1 MAGNI
6 NTNVNL
12 NVKSTGTKRATKDI
26 NALNSA
32 LRKIG
37 ASSDNSTKGSDKLN
51 RSTTRLGQSSASAG
65 RQFSAQAAG
74 LGGLVG
80 AYAGAAATV
89 FALQQAFSALN
100 RAAQVDNIIRGTQ
113 TLAAKVG
120 ENGNQILQSLQDI
133 TQGQVALGEAAE
145 KANLALSTGFSTKQI
160 EQLANISTK
169 VSVALG
175 RNLSDA
181 FERLTRGAA
190 KLEPELLDE
199 LGIFTKLEPATKAY
213 AKEIGKAVNDLTE
226 FERRQAFVNAIIEEG
241 NRKFSEIDTS
251 APSAQKS
258 LNRLSATLQ
267 DLGHKFGVLA
277 AEALVPVID
286 FFTKDFTGAISIFAL
301 VARQLASSGL
311 TSLTAGINSFSA
323 SLDSNIARLGDQI
336 SASKNSR
343 QAMEDFSESV
353 KNNNNFMVLGNKAQ
367 TEQALKFKG
376 MGAASTL
383 AATDLKS
390 FIAVQQEQINIGASR
405 LVQLDKENKSLIAR
419 SKLGPLTSPADIA
432 ALKSYSTENEKL
444 QANQFILT
452 KRINDAN
459 VALVA
464 QSTKLK
470 AVAVAS
476 RVAAVSVR
484 ALTRAFSVLL
494 RVLNVAL
501 LALSFGPLLLNLVGQ
516 IGIFN
521 TAINYLKDTFLALR
535 NANKDLELGIRAL
548 GARAEVGISNITEQ
562 YKQLGLSAREAADA
576 QESAIKRVAAALKD
590 NDSKIDEVFGTF
602 GGTAAMAGL
611 MAVAAGVTA
620 IFSAAA
626 AGIAA
631 IVVGGLSLIDMSL
644 AYLFGYESISKKVA
658 SSAAEALGGPS
669 KTLKEGEE
677 AAASLRK
684 EVEELQDSF
693 NRTGDLA
700 LLQEIDQI
708 NAFRDAILDTDS
720 AVTMFTGTLSRLTGQ
735 DASLIDELLGTTEAD
750 FSDTSLKLGGLE
762 IATREVGKTFTV
774 ANESIGLILPTFVGF
789 ESTLLRANNA
799 MRDGSVSSKSFV
811 EIINSLRTSQSNLSD
826 TIDIVTS
833 RISIQEQKIK
843 KLNAEGT
850 EEARVRADELVN
862 SNRDLI
868 TTLGA
873 LETRF
878 EETTNRLNELSE
890 AGDQANKSLVKFQN
904 IQKVFKSAADTIT
917 NAKFKGLFVET
928 AEGLEFATSSTQKFV
943 NQVNS
948 LKNELVGI
956 GGLTDLEDNV
966 TAFEKLGQVIRS
978 DDGSVTTTTD
988 RAAKAVREL
997 NLAVANREFM
1007 EKSIKGLLL
1016 GQVEA
1021 VKQQT
1026 RELEKQSR
1034 IARQQLQ
1041 QATLK
1046 AEIDISKARL
1056 TSLNKARAEE
1066 ISIKK
1071 VKADGA
1077 AISSELA
1084 ATELSISRDIL
1095 SERANAIDIQQ
1106 EQLKIVSQIAEERIK
1121 GAKEELSAQKQMI
1134 SLAKE
1139 GLAFDDSFFD
1149 KDMTKIL
1156 NLLADIGSASL
1167 DVEISQKETDLAE
1180 KQAETAAELAKLEA
1194 NKQIFAA
1201 EILAKEQELSL
1212 LEIDSRVADL
1222 TARIEIS
1229 RAERQNEIDSLT
1241 ERRSIAEL
1249 EAKLKRETYAA
1260 NLENKREEL
1269 KILEEKRQDT
1279 IKLVESFNNL
1289 TTDMGTEFDTFI
1301 SELQAT
1307 LSTQKIALEAK
1318 ETIIADPAKDKS
1330 ADPVQSSADALNNS
1344 ADSLETVAEETSA
1357 LVKEVSTTGQSSL
1370 DSLQALETSAQAT
1383 NEIAEITNT
1392 TLDTTISNKKI
1403 ESDLISK
1410 NEDERLAA
1418 LGAESTALKEKH
1430 VLETENSNAAL
1441 ETANKTAELEK
1452 DKAKNAEAALQAQI
1466 KANQLAQ
1473 RQAAFQIMNQTGTLL
1488 RELSVGR
1495 AEKARDKA
1503 AENRDKVL
1511 SKQEEVLSRVS
1522 SLRSSEADAMAGAV
1536 DILKERRALERDI
1549 ISSIAD
1555 SDASGYLKTT
1565 EAYFKNL
1572 NDLDEQTK
1580 VLSEAQANR
1589 AIAEAELAI
1598 QDYKVIEATNNLSSA
1613 EKDLENAHNSLVGRT
1628 GDVLQKFGSLGNS
1641 MVSLV
1646 GLAQQL
1652 TGAFTTLGNTLV
1664 GSVTGDS
1671 NNEITEA
1678 VKDGFDKS
1686 KAAETSAQVTGNIV
1700 ADLKNVVVGSVR
1712 DLGGAFERFNQE
1724 SIGAAGGAAQ
1734 YFAESD
1740 GGLIDFAA
1748 AGLGKAVTPMITGII
1763 EDFITTALGPIGNIA
1778 MTAIDFIAGDFI
1790 SGLIGDALEGIVN
1803 FFSPRKRNRSTAD
1816 LTTGDIIDRKD
1827 SGVDLDPVAKSA
1839 FKMNQALET
1848 VTGGLQRFTEAQA
1861 ILTTKGSDIR
1871 EKFLELRGGGA
1882 DAVSLDFDSENFG
1895 KELFEGLIRG
1905 LDPISLTEDMKDAI
1919 GNMDFSKE
1927 IENNMKDLN
1936 FAKGFDGL
1944 MTQLESA
1951 GGKFTNLGE
1960 FIDLVNI
1967 KAEAAAAT
1975 FAQGAL
1981 QQTLDL
1987 IEEAGRVF
1995 GEQSEQVGRAK
2006 DAAENMVLAH
2016 LDLHVAG
2023 DRTVSL
2029 LSDTSTN
2036 LSGMAMAMETVK
2048 AEMNAMQDALEA
2060 TGVNAG
2066 EAARIIEEGIA
2077 LKITQMAQDFGD
2089 ALSDVI
2095 QFGDI
2100 LESSAVQGLKDV
2112 LEYQQAIIRDAAYI
2126 QEQLGNGYDFIARAE
2141 KALAIQRGNIVGKA
2155 SDQELRALSELAGA
2169 GQEFSNAA
2177 MKAATDAELTRR
2189 VMNNIFEGAK
2199 QLTQAQRSSRSVG
2212 RGLAFA
2218 EGGFVPG
2225 TPEQQ
2230 NKDSVPALLMPG
2242 EYVLNKKAVKNVG
2255 VGTLAAFNSG
2265 AFKKMEGGGSPTGG
2279 VIAPDKV
2286 ATDAFGGTFG
2296 INAATQALFKNFS
2309 QDMTTT
2315 LEFYEAREIVAQANI
2330 ELFETYSDL
2339 REAAGASND
2348 LMNAFSIIVDHIE
2361 RGEIGLATAVFDI
2374 AHNLTEATSATE
2386 AYTLSLSQNQAQQA
2400 LASAGVNLQ
2409 NESIGT
2415 LTDNLT
2421 SFYNSIN
2428 TSSVTAGDL
2437 EAVISQMNIALSQG
2451 VIFGNEYGS
2460 ILDDVT
2466 SDFDNALASL
2476 DEYSSFFLELQDMTL
2491 DPTGIISSIRSVQ
2504 YAFEDGMNTMTDAVT
2519 DGFIDTID
2527 ASTVQVRLNKR
2538 LEKERID
2545 LIKNSSDEQLRI
2557 IRDTQD
2563 SIADATFKTG
2573 AIAEIAVRKILAVS
2587 SAFGTFEQG
2596 LVGFYNNL
2604 VQSSGNFTRTLSAS
2618 VVSSIQAAGIIIDDE
2633 LDTNFLGTLT
2643 NFATLSKSGSSS
2655 VHSLSTA
2662 LEQLN
2667 YQLEVGETIDTDTY
2681 KEGVAFLQSSFMEFL
2696 DLFSGMSNAFREAES
2711 NLDNFKTTLHS
2722 SFTSITDEL
2731 EDLLKTLVTTYR
2743 TTLADVKTMYQ
2754 EAVAQQKEAEE
2765 SLYGVLFSAQTAFID
2780 AGGHLEGHISRID
2793 DIVKGLDP
2801 TYQGYAGLDQYL
2813 KQLQIDVQAG
2823 ITSLG
2828 NINTS
2833 QSLSAL
2839 QTNLANSL
2847 ADLAILQ
2854 TLPDSADKFVKI
2866 SRKLSEI
2873 DDINNQISAG
2883 TQSTDALKEATLDL
2897 LKVEEELN
2905 FNNTTAG
2912 LQQVD
2917 LTLQGISQDLL
2928 QNAIDA
2934 RTAFNTSNQL
2944 LDDFTTALNANF
2956 TPNLVAS
2963 TTAVN
2968 SSTLSLSSFIAEMQ
2982 SANQVFSDIT
2992 TAVSAINA
3000 TGIQEIIDTLD
3011 VISNPADEVN
3021 IDVVDTS
3028 YRGISDLNDI
3038 LNNFTGI
3045 VAAKTAF
3052 ENLYGSIAAVTP
3064 VVPLQEFNDL
3074 NAEFINLENTITS
3087 LLGTMGNSNIADID
3101 ATFEQFV
3108 LDSIALLQN
3117 PLTLSGVSTSGSTT
3131 NIAAQAITGSGAV
3144 NNPQIST
3151 QTSLLQQ
3158 ILTQGLGVQ
3167 SPGYL
3172 FYTNQILEQ
3181 IRTVLE
3187 DMLILQGGTLP
3198 TYANITSTF
3207 TSPTTSTGG
3216 ATTTTVPTGST
3227 TGLPSL
3233 NQSGI
3238 LGLTGQLFEVEEPI
3252 TRPADYFYI
3261 VIPKLV
3267 AINEFYIVEPIEVE
3281 YDFFFDLTPVSVTSI
3296 DAGNGGPHFF
3306 NITTVDTDFDKWF
3319 NAPTLLDTDY
3329 NSWFNDPT
3337 LIDTSFTKWLKII
3350 EEETGIFDWI
3360 TITKSAANY
3369 QTFFEAP
3376 TKVDHSVATWYNLP
3390 TKLDNTANLW
3400 YNLPTKKDVDY
3411 TDWFT
3416 LTKVAVKY
3424 SEFFDPEDKI
3434 NLTDHI
3440 GPVTVDA
3447 DSLFTINK
3455 SSKDADDLYSITSIE
3470 KDYSTFF
3477 KIAAKD
3483 FDYTDF
3489 FKIVEKDITDFIQ
3502 ISKSTKTAIEL
3513 FTIQKSEVTG
3523 STLFSI
3529 TADSVAAST
3538 LITVK
3543 EDNRIQ
3549 VGADEIFDKPTSK
3562 MALSLLDIFSNY
3574 ESGAFDWTKAVI
3586 SVGQVINE
3594 DKLKEGLANKA
3605 ILATG
3610 DIFDNWNGK
3619 GFDIDSVDISYLD
3632 LFKLEVKDIEYTTL
3646 FKLPTDADKKSLH
3659 WSSWFKVDP
3668 EDKMD
3673 ASDLFT
3679 FISPEPVSALALF
3692 SPTSQSVDGSTLF
3705 VLSNTLQKIDANNLY
3720 DVAKVSKTATDFFTI
3735 SGVQLKGEDFID
3747 LTYLANSKYVAEAK
3761 NVLDVDGKLTV
3772 KSSDVFKVSGTLDKT
3787 ANQVYNITKSDKA
3800 GADFWEVTAS
3810 EQSGASF
3817 FTPTK
3822 SELAGLNFFS
3832 PTQSTI
3838 TASDLFNF
3846 NKVKIDVST
3855 MFESELSTLTDAV
3868 NDQDSYL
3875 ITNYGKLETIKS
3887 YTKVSSEK
3895 LTNIAKADSDFH
3907 AAILEDTAYL
3917 ETIAT
3922 SLGDLAD
3929 IKANTAD
3936 IKTNTSVNV
3945 SKLTK
3950 IENHTDGIEGKLDHI
3965 SDDLDAIAKDL
3976 ADKLNHISD
3985 NLDHISNNLDTLET
3999 TANAI
4004 EGYVLYLPGMSTEL
4018 TAQGKTL
4025 VSIDGVLD
4033 AIEIDTSNMVTYLE
4047 SIATNSAYL
4056 KTIDQDTS
4064 HLKTNADN
4072 KTSHISDNLDHLS
4085 NNLDAIITNTN
4096 KNKTRYKYSGA
4107 TKVSLATGG
4116 PVVGPGTSTSDSVRA
4131 NLSNGEYVIKASSAK
4146 SMGRDVLDTLNST
4159 GSIASLGRKG
4169 DTELAHINSVEAQML
4184 KSIGGSGFKNPL
4196 SGLKEFF
4203 FDGFNPLLGLRDAAL
4218 SAATSIISNTNQP
4231 EGWSPEKIGS
4241 NASWNTANFANNT
4254 FAKKV
4259 LVELTRYIAAN
4270 RDGKAF
4276 THSQAFNSIS
4286 DAWFEYDKPNIIQFN
4301 RGSSFNNDRRGT
4313 SNINSLI
4320 TRLQND
4326 YPSFADGGRISGA
4339 GTSISDSIMAML
4351 SDGEYIIRNSSV
4363 DNVGVNTLDYI
4374 NNTGQLPQGDT
4385 NVEVN
4390 ITNNG
4395 SPVDVE
4401 AEPKVSII
4409 DGKVVVDV
4417 ILKDL
4422 RTNGPIKKTIKKIK

>member
-37 ASSDNSTKGSDKLN
+37 AASDNSTKGSDKLN

-286 FFTKDFTGAISIFAL
+286 FFTKDFTGAISVFAL

-336 SASKNSR
+336 SASKNSQ

-367 TEQALKFKG
+367 AEQALKFKG

-432 ALKSYSTENEKL
+432 ALKSYSSESEKL

-548 GARAEVGISNITEQ
+548 GARSEVGISKITEQ

-590 NDSKIDEVFGTF
+590 NDSKIEEVFGQF
-602 GGTAAMAGL
+602 SGAATMGGL

-644 AYLFGYESISKKVA
+644 AYIFGYESISKKVA

-833 RISIQEQKIK
+833 RIAIQEQKIK

-850 EEARVRADELVN
+850 EEARVRADELAN

-878 EETTNRLNELSE
+878 EQTTDRLNELSE
-890 AGDQANKSLVKFQN
+890 AGDQANKSLVKFEN

-928 AEGLEFATSSTQKFV
+928 AEGIEFATSSTQKFV

-966 TAFEKLGQVIRS
+966 ASFEKLGQVLRN
-978 DDGSVTTTTD
+978 DDGSLTTTTD
-988 RAAKAVREL
+988 RAANAVREL

-1007 EKSIKGLLL
+1007 EKAIKGLLL

-1021 VKQQT
+1021 VRQQT

-1084 ATELSISRDIL
+1084 AAELSIARDIL
-1095 SERANAIDIQQ
+1095 SERAKSIDIQQ

-1149 KDMTKIL
+1149 KDITKIL
-1156 NLLADIGSASL
+1156 NLLADIGQASL
-1167 DVEISQKETDLAE
+1167 DVEISQKDTDLAE
-1180 KQAETAAELAKLEA
+1180 KQAETAAQLAKLES

-1212 LEIDSRVADL
+1212 LEVDSRAADL
-1222 TARIEIS
+1222 AARIEIS
-1229 RAERQNEIDSLT
+1229 RAERQNEIDSLA
-1241 ERRSIAEL
+1241 ERRSIADL
-1249 EAKLKRETYAA
+1249 EARLKRETHAA
-1260 NLENKREEL
+1260 NIENKREEL

-1279 IKLVESFNNL
+1279 IKLVDSFNKL

-1307 LSTQKIALEAK
+1307 LSTQKIALEEK
-1318 ETIIADPAKDKS
+1318 QTVIADPAKDKS
-1330 ADPVQSSADALNNS
+1330 ADPIQSSADALNN
-1344 ADSLETVAEETSA
+1344 AAESIENVSKDTSA
-1357 LVKEVSTTGQSSL
+1357 LVEEVSTTGQSSL
-1370 DSLQALETSAQAT
+1370 DSLEALETSAQAT
-1383 NEIAEITNT
+1383 NEIAQITNT
-1392 TLDTTISNKKI
+1392 TLDTTIANKKI
-1403 ESDLISK
+1403 ENDLITK

-1418 LGAESTALKEKH
+1418 LGAESAALKEKH
-1430 VLETENSNAAL
+1430 ALETENSNAAL
-1441 ETANKTAELEK
+1441 ETANKTAELEEV
-1452 DKAKNAEAALQAQI
+1452 KAKNAEAALQAQI

-1503 AENRDKVL
+1503 AEKRDKVL

-1565 EAYFKNL
+1565 EAYFQNL

-1613 EKDLENAHNSLVGRT
+1613 EKDLENAHYSLIGRT

-1712 DLGGAFERFNQE
+1712 ELGGAFERFNQE

-1734 YFAESD
+1734 YLAESD
-1740 GGLIDFAA
+1740 GSLTDFAA
-1748 AGLGKAVTPMITGII
+1748 AGLGKAVTPMITGFIK
-1763 EDFITTALGPIGNIA
+1763 DFITTALGPVGGIA

-1790 SGLIGDALEGIVN
+1790 SGLIGDALEGLSN
-1803 FFSPRKRNRSTAD
+1803 FFAPRKWNRSTAD
-1816 LTTGDIIDRKD
+1816 LTTGNIIDRKD

-1861 ILTTKGSDIR
+1861 ILTTKGSDIKER
-1871 EKFLELRGGGA
+1871 FLELRGGGA
-1882 DAVSLDFDSENFG
+1882 DAVRLDFDSENFG
-1895 KELFEGLIRG
+1895 KDLFEGLIKG
-1905 LDPISLTEDMKDAI
+1905 LDPRSLTEDMKTAI
-1919 GNMDFSKE
+1919 GNMDFDKE
-1927 IENNMKDLN
+1927 IEDNMKDLN

-1960 FIDLVNI
+1960 FIELVNI
-1967 KAEAAAAT
+1967 KAEAAAAS

-1981 QQTLDL
+1981 QQALDL
-1987 IEEAGRVF
+1987 IDESARIF
-1995 GEQSEQVGRAK
+1995 GLMSEQLQRAQE
-2006 DAAENMVLAH
+2006 AAHNMVLAH
-2016 LDLHVAG
+2016 LDLHVAQDG
-2023 DRTVSL
+2023 TVSL

-2048 AEMNAMQDALEA
+2048 AEMNAMQEALEA
-2060 TGVNAG
+2060 TGQG
-2066 EAARIIEEGIA
+2066 SKDAARIIEEGIA
-2077 LKITQMAQDFGD
+2077 LKIRQMAQDFGD

-2095 QFGDI
+2095 QFGDS

-2112 LEYQQAIIRDAAYI
+2112 LEYQQAIVRDAAYI
-2126 QEQLGNGYDFIARAE
+2126 QEELGNGYDFIARAE
-2141 KALAIQRGNIVGKA
+2141 RALAIQRGNIVAKA
-2155 SDQELRALSELAGA
+2155 SDQELKALSELAGA

-2177 MKAATDAELTRR
+2177 MKAATDAEITRR

-2242 EYVLNKKAVKNVG
+2242 EYVLNKEAVKNVG

-2265 AFKKMEGGGSPTGG
+2265 AFKKMEDGGSATGG
-2279 VIAPDKV
+2279 VITPNKI

-2296 INAATQALFKNFS
+2296 INPATQALFKNFS

-2339 REAAGASND
+2339 RKAAGASND
-2348 LMNAFSIIVDHIE
+2348 LMNAFGIIVDHIE

-2374 AHNLTEATSATE
+2374 AHNLTEATTATE

-2409 NESIGT
+2409 NENIGT

-2527 ASTVQVRLNKR
+2527 AATVQVRLNKR

-2655 VHSLSTA
+2655 VQSLSTA

-2765 SLYGVLFSAQTAFID
+2765 SLYGVLFSAQNAFID
-2780 AGGHLEGHISRID
+2780 AGGHLDGHISRID

-3087 LLGTMGNSNIADID
+3087 LLGTMGNSSIADMD

-3238 LGLTGQLFEVEEPI
+3238 LGLTGQLFEVEDPI

-3267 AINEFYIVEPIEVE
+3267 AIDEFYIVDPIDVDYE
-3281 YDFFFDLTPVSVTSI
+3281 FFFNLTPVSVTSI
-3296 DAGNGGPHFF
+3296 DTGNGGDHFF

-3319 NAPTLLDTDY
+3319 NAPTLIDTDY

-3337 LIDTSFTKWLKII
+3337 LIDTNFNKWLKIVK
-3350 EEETGIFDWI
+3350 EETGIFDWV
-3360 TITKSAANY
+3360 TVTKSAANY

-3376 TKVDHSVATWYNLP
+3376 TKVNHSVATWYNLP

-3400 YNLPTKKDVDY
+3400 YNLPTKKDIDY

-3424 SEFFDPEDKI
+3424 SQFFDPEDKI
-3434 NLTDHI
+3434 ALTDHI
-3440 GPVTVDA
+3440 DPVTVDA

-3455 SSKDADDLYSITSIE
+3455 NSKNADDLYSINSIE

-3483 FDYTDF
+3483 FDYTNF
-3489 FKIVEKDITDFIQ
+3489 FNIVEKDITDFIQ

-3543 EDNRIQ
+3543 ANNRIQ

-3562 MALSLLDIFSNY
+3562 MALSLSDIFSNY
-3574 ESGAFDWTKAVI
+3574 DSGAFDWTKAVI

-3610 DIFDNWNGK
+3610 DIFDNWNGS

-3632 LFKLEVKDIEYTTL
+3632 LFNLEATDIEYTTL
-3646 FKLPTDADKKSLH
+3646 FKLPDDAGKESLH

-3668 EDKMD
+3668 ADKMD
-3673 ASDLFT
+3673 AKDLFT
-3679 FISPEPVSALALF
+3679 FIAPEPVSALDLF
-3692 SPTSQSVDGSTLF
+3692 NPTSQSVDGSSLF

-3720 DVAKVSKTATDFFTI
+3720 DLDKESKTATDFFTI
-3735 SGVQLKGEDFID
+3735 SGVQLKGADFID
-3747 LTYLANSKYVAEAK
+3747 LSYLADSKYIAEAK
-3761 NVLDVDGKLTV
+3761 NVLDVNGTLTV
-3772 KSSDVFKVSGTLDKT
+3772 QSSDVFKVSGTLDKT

-3800 GADFWEVTAS
+3800 GADFWEVIAS

-3838 TASDLFNF
+3838 TANDLFNF
-3846 NKVKIDVST
+3846 NKVKIDVSA

-3965 SDDLDAIAKDL
+3965 SDDLDGIAKDL
-3976 ADKLNHISD
+3976 AEKLDHISD
-3985 NLDHISNNLDTLET
+3985 NLDTLEK
-3999 TANAI
+3999 TANSI
-4004 EGYVLYLPGMSTEL
+4004 EGYVLYLPGMSDEL
-4018 TAQGKTL
+4018 TDQGKTL
-4025 VSIDGVLD
+4025 VAIDGVLD

-4056 KTIDQDTS
+4056 KTIDEDTS

-4072 KTSHISDNLDHLS
+4072 KTSHISGNLDHLS
-4085 NNLDAIITNTN
+4085 NNLDHLSDNLDDIISNTN

-4107 TKVSLATGG
+4107 TEVSLATGG

-4146 SMGRDVLDTLNST
+4146 SMGRDVLDMLNST

-4184 KSIGGSGFKNPL
+4184 KSIGGSGSKNPL

-4218 SAATSIISNTNQP
+4218 SAATSIISNTNNP
-4231 EGWSPEKIGS
+4231 EGYSPEKIGS

-4286 DAWFEYDKPNIIQFN
+4286 DAWFEYDRPNIIQFN
-4301 RGSSFNNDRRGT
+4301 RGSSFNNRIRGT

-4320 TRLQND
+4320 TRLQNA
-4326 YPSFADGGRISGA
+4326 YPSFAQGGSVSGA
-4339 GTSISDSIMAML
+4339 GTSTSDSIMAML

>member
-6 NTNVNL
+6 NSNVNL

-37 ASSDNSTKGSDKLN
+37 AASDNSTKGSDKLN

-286 FFTKDFTGAISIFAL
+286 FFTKDFTGAISVFAL

-336 SASKNSR
+336 SASKNSQ
-343 QAMEDFSESV
+343 QAMEEFSESV

-367 TEQALKFKG
+367 AEQALKFKG

-390 FIAVQQEQINIGASR
+390 FIAVQQEQINLGASR
-405 LVQLDKENKSLIAR
+405 LVQLEKENKSLIAR

-432 ALKSYSTENEKL
+432 ALKSYSAESEKL

-484 ALTRAFSVLL
+484 ALTTAFSVLL

-548 GARAEVGISNITEQ
+548 GARSEVGISKITEQ

-590 NDSKIDEVFGTF
+590 NDSKIEEVFGTF
-602 GGTAAMAGL
+602 SGAATLSGL
-611 MAVAAGVTA
+611 MAIAAGVTA

-644 AYLFGYESISKKVA
+644 AYLFGYESISKKLA

-750 FSDTSLKLGGLE
+750 FNDTSLKLGGLE

-850 EEARVRADELVN
+850 EEARVRADELAD

-890 AGDQANKSLVKFQN
+890 AGDQANKSLVKFEN

-966 TAFEKLGQVIRS
+966 AAFEKLGQVIRS

-988 RAAKAVREL
+988 RAAEAVREL

-1007 EKSIKGLLL
+1007 EKAIKGLLL

-1066 ISIKK
+1066 ISIRK

-1077 AISSELA
+1077 VISSDLA
-1084 ATELSISRDIL
+1084 AAELSIARDIL
-1095 SERANAIDIQQ
+1095 SEREKSIDIQQ

-1149 KDMTKIL
+1149 KDITKIL
-1156 NLLADIGSASL
+1156 NLLADIGQASL

-1180 KQAETAAELAKLEA
+1180 KQAETAAQLAKLEA

-1269 KILEEKRQDT
+1269 KILEEKREDT

-1318 ETIIADPAKDKS
+1318 ETIIVDPANDKS
-1330 ADPVQSSADALNNS
+1330 ADPIQSSAEALNKS
-1344 ADSLETVAEETSA
+1344 ADSLETVAKETST
-1357 LVKEVSTTGQSSL
+1357 LVEEVSTTGQSSL

-1392 TLDTTISNKKI
+1392 TLDKTIDNKKI
-1403 ESDLISK
+1403 ENDLISK

-1418 LGAESTALKEKH
+1418 LGAESAALKEKH
-1430 VLETENSNAAL
+1430 ALETENSNAAL
-1441 ETANKTAELEK
+1441 ETANKTAELEEE
-1452 DKAKNAEAALQAQI
+1452 KAKNAEAALQAQI

-1503 AENRDKVL
+1503 AESRDKVL
-1511 SKQEEVLSRVS
+1511 AKQEEALSKVS

-1536 DILKERRALERDI
+1536 DILKERRALEKDI

-1565 EAYFKNL
+1565 EAYFQNL

-1613 EKDLENAHNSLVGRT
+1613 EKDLENAHNSLVGKT

-1664 GSVTGDS
+1664 GSVTGES

-1712 DLGGAFERFNQE
+1712 ELGGAFERFNQE

-1740 GGLIDFAA
+1740 GSLTDFAA
-1748 AGLGKAVTPMITGII
+1748 AGLGKAVTPMITGFI
-1763 EDFITTALGPIGNIA
+1763 EDFITTALGPVGGIA

-1790 SGLIGDALEGIVN
+1790 SGVIGDALEGLSN
-1803 FFSPRKRNRSTAD
+1803 FFAPRKWNRSTAD

-1871 EKFLELRGGGA
+1871 ERFLELRGGGA
-1882 DAVSLDFDSENFG
+1882 DAVRLEFDSENFG
-1895 KELFEGLIRG
+1895 KELFEGLIKG
-1905 LDPISLTEDMKDAI
+1905 LDPRSLTEDIKDAI
-1919 GNMDFSKE
+1919 GNMDFSEE
-1927 IENNMKDLN
+1927 IEDNMRDLN

-1951 GGKFTNLGE
+1951 GGKFTNLSE
-1960 FIDLVNI
+1960 FIELVNI
-1967 KAEAAAAT
+1967 KAEAAAAS

-1981 QQTLDL
+1981 QQSLDL

-1995 GEQSEQVGRAK
+1995 GERSAQEQRARESAK
-2006 DAAENMVLAH
+2006 NMILAH
-2016 LDLHVAG
+2016 LDLHVAQDG
-2023 DRTVSL
+2023 TVSL
-2029 LSDTSTN
+2029 LSDTATN
-2036 LSGMAMAMETVK
+2036 LSSMAMAMETVK
-2048 AEMNAMQDALEA
+2048 AEMGAMEEALVA
-2060 TGVNAG
+2060 TGVNGG
-2066 EAARIIEEGIA
+2066 EAARIIEEGIQ
-2077 LKITQMAQDFGD
+2077 LKLREMAQDFGD

-2095 QFGDI
+2095 QFGDS
-2100 LESSAVQGLKDV
+2100 LQSSAVKGLKDV
-2112 LEYQQAIIRDAAYI
+2112 LEYQQAIVRDAAHI
-2126 QEQLGNGYDFIARAE
+2126 QEELGNGYDFIARAE
-2141 KALAIQRGNIVGKA
+2141 KALAIQRGNIVAKA

-2169 GQEFSNAA
+2169 GQQFSNAA
-2177 MKAATDAELTRR
+2177 MKAATDAEITRR
-2189 VMNNIFEGAK
+2189 VMNNIFDGAK

-2242 EYVLNKKAVKNVG
+2242 EYVLNKEAVKNVG

-2265 AFKKMEGGGSPTGG
+2265 AFKKMEGGGSATGG
-2279 VIAPDKV
+2279 VITPTKI

-2296 INAATQALFKNFS
+2296 IDPATQALFKNFS

-2409 NESIGT
+2409 NENIGT

-2519 DGFIDTID
+2519 DGFIDTIE
-2527 ASTVQVRLNKR
+2527 AATVQVRLNKR

-2655 VHSLSTA
+2655 VQALSTA

-2731 EDLLKTLVTTYR
+2731 ESLLKTLVTTYR

-2780 AGGHLEGHISRID
+2780 AGGHLDGHISRID

-2833 QSLSAL
+2833 QSLATL

-2934 RTAFNTSNQL
+2934 RSAFNTSNQL
-2944 LDDFTTALNANF
+2944 LDDFNTALNANF

-3000 TGIQEIIDTLD
+3000 TGVQEIIDTLD

-3021 IDVVDTS
+3021 VDVVDTS
-3028 YRGISDLNDI
+3028 YKGISDLNDI
-3038 LNNFTGI
+3038 LSNFTNI

-3064 VVPLQEFNDL
+3064 VLPLQEFNDL

-3087 LLGTMGNSNIADID
+3087 LLGTMGNNSIADMD

-3187 DMLILQGGTLP
+3187 DMLVLQGGTLP

-3207 TSPTTSTGG
+3207 TAPTATGS
-3216 ATTTTVPTGST
+3216 TTTATVPTGTT

-3238 LGLTGQLFEVEEPI
+3238 LGLTGQLFEVEDPI

-3267 AINEFYIVEPIEVE
+3267 AIDEFYIVDPIEVDYE
-3281 YDFFFDLTPVSVTSI
+3281 FFFDLTPVSVTSI
-3296 DAGNGGPHFF
+3296 DTGNGGDHFF

-3319 NAPTLLDTDY
+3319 NAPTLIDTEY
-3329 NSWFNDPT
+3329 SKWFNDPT
-3337 LIDTSFTKWLKII
+3337 VIDTNFNKWLKIV
-3350 EEETGIFDWI
+3350 EEETGIFDWV

-3376 TKVDHSVATWYNLP
+3376 TKVNHSVATWYNLP

-3400 YNLPTKKDVDY
+3400 YNLPTKKDIDY

-3416 LTKVAVKY
+3416 LNKVAVKY
-3424 SEFFDPEDKI
+3424 SQFFDPEDKI
-3434 NLTDHI
+3434 ALTDHI
-3440 GPVTVDA
+3440 DPVTVDA

-3455 SSKDADDLYSITSIE
+3455 NSKDADDLYSINSIE

-3477 KIAAKD
+3477 KITAKD

-3543 EDNRIQ
+3543 ANNRIQ
-3549 VGADEIFDKPTSK
+3549 VGASEIFDKPTSK
-3562 MALSLLDIFSNY
+3562 MALSLSDIFSNY

-3610 DIFDNWNGK
+3610 DIFDNWNGS

-3632 LFKLEVKDIEYTTL
+3632 LFNLEVKDIEYTTL
-3646 FKLPTDADKKSLH
+3646 FKLPNDAGKESLH

-3668 EDKMD
+3668 ADKMD
-3673 ASDLFT
+3673 ATDLFT
-3679 FISPEPVSALALF
+3679 FIAPEPVSALDLF
-3692 SPTSQSVDGSTLF
+3692 NPTSQSVDGSSLF

-3720 DVAKVSKTATDFFTI
+3720 DLEKETKTATDFFTI
-3735 SGVQLKGEDFID
+3735 TGVQLKGEDFID
-3747 LTYLANSKYVAEAK
+3747 LSYLADSKYVAEAK
-3761 NVLDVDGKLTV
+3761 NVLETSGKLTV
-3772 KSSDVFKVSGTLDKT
+3772 QSSDVFTVSGTLDKT

-3800 GADFWEVTAS
+3800 GADFWEVIAS

-3838 TASDLFNF
+3838 TANDLFNF
-3846 NKVKIDVST
+3846 NKVKIDVSA

-3965 SDDLDAIAKDL
+3965 SDDLDGIAKDL
-3976 ADKLNHISD
+3976 EEK
-3985 NLDHISNNLDTLET
+3985 LDHLSDNLDTLEK

-4004 EGYVLYLPGMSTEL
+4004 EGYVLYLPGMSDEL
-4018 TAQGKTL
+4018 TDQGKTL
-4025 VSIDGVLD
+4025 VAIDGVLD

-4056 KTIDQDTS
+4056 KTIDEDTS

-4072 KTSHISDNLDHLS
+4072 KTSHLSGNLDHLSDNLDHLS
-4085 NNLDAIITNTN
+4085 NNLDDIITNTD
-4096 KNKTRYKYSGA
+4096 KNRTRYTYSGA
-4107 TKVSLATGG
+4107 TEVSLATGG

-4146 SMGRDVLDTLNST
+4146 SMGRDVLDMLNST

-4184 KSIGGSGFKNPL
+4184 KSIGGSGSKNPL

-4218 SAATSIISNTNQP
+4218 SAATSIISNTNNP
-4231 EGWSPEKIGS
+4231 EGYRPEKIGS

-4270 RDGKAF
+4270 RDGKSF

-4301 RGSSFNNDRRGT
+4301 RGSKFNNRIRGT

-4320 TRLQND
+4320 TRLQNA
-4326 YPSFADGGRISGA
+4326 YPSFADGGRVSGA
-4339 GTSISDSIMAML
+4339 GTSTSDSIMAML